1 MSGVGV
7 SGLIAN
13 LPGTITPYPTQDP
26 NLEKGGYR
34 NDVATIAARN
44 AIPANF
50 RTEGMQVYVR
60 STKCI
65 YALLPDLTTWSAPI
79 ANVNLGAQATW
90 FINPDNSTGL
100 ASDQNDGLTALTPLL
115 TYAEYQG
122 RCFPGGQRLYLKNA
136 TTTITILAA
145 TAQSISTMF
154 YNFGADPAL
163 PGVVATVNIV
173 GSFTSTAAMTLNGVT
188 QINAATN
195 TRGQLSTTGGA
206 FTNDERIRVTSGT
219 ANGAICYAMGLASAT
234 NAYISAPCV
243 DETTVLAYPSNGDT
257 VVVDTLLQQVN
268 RFELHAGNEV
278 RVRVKDLKITRAML
292 FGCDLPL
299 YTGGGSGIIM
309 QNCVATS
316 TGGTWTAPFG
326 ASYINCR
333 VQRTSR
339 TAFVG
344 GGSGNMFLNQNV
356 QGVMSLSQGAHTVY
370 SIWINGG
377 NVLAGSH
384 DNFTHLGMGAICKVW
399 LAPAQVTAGSLGS
412 LEAENG
418 PGPLGATTA
427 AFTICPGT
435 VVENDSFQSE
445 LWGVSGGYTIGLQI
459 IALAWLWFSADP
471 LQAIVAFIKITATN
485 AMRICGVDFAQTTSP
500 IAFKQLAGGIAVQ
513 PQPNA
518 PQVETYVNR
527 TGLTAAVGVTGL
539 LGAAVARKGTYRVRG
554 YIAPTVA
561 GAAGTLTLNAIYTD
575 EAGATITQAI
585 CSINN
590 TVLSGAGGSIEAE
603 CNGTTAVSYSVTG
616 FSAGLTY
623 NVRVGVEFDSAG
635 L

>member
-26 NLEKGGYR
+26 NLEKGGFR
-34 NDVATIAARN
+34 NDVASITARN

-79 ANVNLGAQATW
+79 ANVNLGAQAAW

-115 TYAEYQG
+115 TFAEYQS
-122 RCFPGGQRLYLKNA
+122 RCFPGGQRLFLKNS

-145 TAQSISTMF
+145 TAQSITSMF
-154 YNFGADPAL
+154 FNFGADASV
-163 PGVVATVNIV
+163 PGVVAFVNILGAV
-173 GSFTSTAAMTLNGVT
+173 TSTAAMTLNGVT
-188 QINAATN
+188 QINATTN

-219 ANGAICYAMGLASAT
+219 ALGAICYAMGLASAT
-234 NAYISAPCV
+234 NAFISPPCV

-268 RFELHAGNEV
+268 RFELHIGAEV
-278 RVRVKDLKITRAML
+278 RARVKDLKITRAML
-292 FGCDLPL
+292 FGADLPV

-309 QNCVATS
+309 HNCVATS

-326 ASYINCR
+326 ASFINCR
-333 VQRTSR
+333 VQRTSK
-339 TAFVG
+339 TTFVG
-344 GGSGNMFLNQNV
+344 GGSGNMYLNQNV
-356 QGVMSLSQGAHTVY
+356 QGLMSLSQGAHTCY
-370 SIWINGG
+370 GIWINGG
-377 NVLAGSH
+377 NVYAGSH
-384 DNFTHLGMGAICKVW
+384 DNFTHLGMGASCKIWV
-399 LAPAQVTAGSLGS
+399 APPTITAGSLGS
-412 LEAENG
+412 VEAENG
-418 PGPLGATTA
+418 PGVAGAA

-435 VVENDSFQSE
+435 VVENDSFQAE
-445 LWGVSGGYTIGLQI
+445 MWGVSGGYPIGLQI
-459 IALAWLWFSADP
+459 IALGWLWFSADP
-471 LQAIVAFIKITATN
+471 LQAVLAFIKITATV
-485 AMRICGVDFAQTTSP
+485 AMRVCGVDFAQSTSP
-500 IAFKQLAGGIAVQ
+500 IAFKQLAGGIVVQ
-513 PQPNA
+513 PQPNT

-527 TGLTAAVGVTGL
+527 TGLTAAVGVTTL
-539 LGAAVARKGTYRVRG
+539 LAANVARKGTYRVRG

-575 EAGATITQAI
+575 EAGATITQPI

-590 TVLSGAGGSIEAE
+590 TVLSGAGGSVEAE